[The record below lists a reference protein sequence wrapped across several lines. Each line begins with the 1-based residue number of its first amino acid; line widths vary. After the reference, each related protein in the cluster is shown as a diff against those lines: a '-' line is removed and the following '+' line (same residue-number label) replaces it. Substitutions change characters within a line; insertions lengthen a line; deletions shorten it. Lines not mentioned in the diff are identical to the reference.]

1 MWESLSEKFRAL
13 FSHSFLEQS
22 RETTMLWWSRYADG
36 SQVCYPHSWTTP
48 VDQVAWGRT
57 LRQLVS
63 SAHSLLQSACLGQ
76 TTCQGAWCQRSL
88 SLFHNLTKY
97 NPWSSLMTLFLCRK
111 TFIKAKTGVTHH
123 YSLYHLRQYPK
134 LPKRAY
140 LETETFPCWM
150 QAQRAIFFF
159 FSPVKCGSVYLAI
172 FSYAFFPL
180 PYIRK

>member
-1 MWESLSEKFRAL
+1 
-13 FSHSFLEQS
+13 
-22 RETTMLWWSRYADG
+22 
-36 SQVCYPHSWTTP
+36 
-48 VDQVAWGRT
+48 
-57 LRQLVS
+57 
-63 SAHSLLQSACLGQ
+63 
-76 TTCQGAWCQRSL
+76 
-88 SLFHNLTKY
+88 
-97 NPWSSLMTLFLCRK
+97 MTLFLCRK